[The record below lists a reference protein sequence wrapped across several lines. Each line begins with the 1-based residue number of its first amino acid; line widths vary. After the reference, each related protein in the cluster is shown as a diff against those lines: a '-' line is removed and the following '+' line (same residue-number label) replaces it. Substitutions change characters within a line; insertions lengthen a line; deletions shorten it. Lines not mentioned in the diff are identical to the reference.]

1 MVTFVGMKRKLNLS
15 NAFLGLL
22 VLFSILFQSIHAI
35 EHLAKQFSEGSCYH
49 KYSDKAT
56 LNHSHYWEKCHVCE
70 FAFSNYTEIIF
81 AEISFLK
88 NPIFCQL
95 SFYHSKDKI
104 NCFSGSSF
112 SLRGPPIV

>member
-1 MVTFVGMKRKLNLS
+1 MKGKFKFI
-15 NAFLGLL
+15 NALLGLL
-22 VLFSILFQSIHAI
+22 VLFSILFQSLHSI

-56 LNHSHYWEKCHVCE
+56 LNHSHYWEKCHACE
-70 FAFSNYTEIIF
+70 FAFSNYTKIKI
-81 AEISFLK
+81 AKISFLK

-95 SFYHSKDKI
+95 SFYHYKDKI
-104 NCFSGSSF
+104 NYYSGSSF